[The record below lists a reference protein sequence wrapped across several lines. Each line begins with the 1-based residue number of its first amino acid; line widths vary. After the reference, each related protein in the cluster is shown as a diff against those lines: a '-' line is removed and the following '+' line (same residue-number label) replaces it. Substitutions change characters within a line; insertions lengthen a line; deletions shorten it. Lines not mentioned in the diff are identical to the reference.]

1 LFGHIF
7 AEEFENFSTKTAN
20 MNVKNFIS
28 FTNVKAHNELMSET
42 SKTAKII
49 MGLNIGETIKFFT
62 LM

>member
-1 LFGHIF
+1 
-7 AEEFENFSTKTAN
+7 